1 MSDNLLSGQIPFELC
16 NQGDTTPDLENNQL
30 CPPYP
35 DCGEGLITF
44 EEEQDI
50 SECLECPDSIEGDIN
65 YDGYVNIYDIIH
77 LVNCILSDS
86 CDTCYDINYDE
97 TTDVTDIILLVNIIL
112 EWQIK
117 D

>member
-50 SECLECPDSIEGDIN
+50 SECLGCPDSIEGDIN
-65 YDGYVNIYDIIH
+65 YDEYVNIYDIIY
-77 LVNCILSDS
+77 LINCILSDS
-86 CDTCYDINYDE
+86 CDFCYDINYDNE
-97 TTDVTDIILLVNIIL
+97 ININDIVLLIDIILEL
-112 EWQIK
+112 
-117 D
+117 